1 MPASKTIAGDIPN
14 VTCPFCGLLCDDLTV
29 GTTGDR
35 LVVRANGC
43 RIATAA
49 FDRVAAPADGA
60 PRIAG
65 KVVAMQEA
73 AREAA
78 RLLRSARQP
87 LLAGLAT
94 DVAGMRAVS
103 RLADRCGAVVDHM
116 NSTAGLRNLLVLQ
129 DSGWIITTLSEI
141 RNRADLVI
149 AAGTDVVSRFPRFF
163 ERCLGNRETLFSD
176 NRKCDVVFLGR
187 GAPEGLTL
195 AGPAPQVILCDVPR
209 LNEAFGT
216 LRALV
221 AGKSLQASEAAGR
234 PLSVWRQLAERMQAA
249 KYGVVVWAAPD
260 LDFPHAEL
268 TVQTL
273 CELVKDLNKTTRFSG
288 LPLAGNDGDMTADSV
303 LLWQTGYATRTS
315 FAQGQPMHDPYHYST
330 ARLTQGDG
338 ADLLFWISSFS
349 ESRIPPSTSIP
360 TVVLGRAGMGFEREP
375 AVFIPVGT
383 PGIDHAGH
391 LFRTDRVVALPLGR
405 LRESALPSVAQAIAA
420 IEAVL

>member
-1 MPASKTIAGDIPN
+1 MPASEIAAGDSLN

-29 GTTGDR
+29 RTTGDR
-35 LVVRANGC
+35 LAVRANGC

-49 FDRVAAPADGA
+49 FERVAAPNAGA

-65 KVVAMQEA
+65 KEATLQEA

-78 RLLRSARQP
+78 RLLRTARQP

-94 DVAGMRAVS
+94 DVAGMRAVG

-149 AAGTDVVSRFPRFF
+149 AAGTDIVSRFPRFF
-163 ERCLGNRETLFSD
+163 ERCLANQETLFSTD
-176 NRKCDVVFLGR
+176 RRCEVVFLGR

-195 AGPAPQVILCDVPR
+195 AGPTPEVILCDVPR
-209 LNEAFGT
+209 LHEAFGA

-221 AGKSLQASEAAGR
+221 AGKSLQAPEAAGR
-234 PLSVWRQLAERMQAA
+234 PLSVWQKLAERMQAA
-249 KYGVVVWAAPD
+249 KYGVMVWAAPD

-303 LLWQTGYATRTS
+303 LLWQTGYGARTS
-315 FAQGQPMHDPYHYST
+315 YAQGQPVHDPYHYST
-330 ARLTQGDG
+330 ARLLQSDG
-338 ADLLFWISSFS
+338 ADVLFWISSFS
-349 ESRIPPSTSIP
+349 ESRTPPSTSVP
-360 TVVLGRAGMGFEREP
+360 TVVLGRVGMGFEREP

-383 PGIDHAGH
+383 PGIDHAGD
-391 LFRTDRVVALPLGR
+391 LFRTDRVVALPLAR
-405 LRESALPSVAQAIAA
+405 LRESALPSVAEAIAA